1 MRWKMI
7 IGGFGMT
14 TRREGL
20 MRSFNP
26 RGVLFLALLA
36 SVACVAPPFAT
47 AGLAQTPGAQP
58 SPDGASF
65 TVAFD
70 NTVKLN
76 ADKTG
81 ESLETR
87 RVKVLG
93 IAALRQVAQ
102 QSIEYVEGMQSF
114 EIVEAFTE
122 KANGTRVPVDLTTVI
137 TRDVA
142 TGLGAVFLRD
152 LKVVTVIFP
161 DVAVGDTLVLT
172 TRKTIHSD
180 TFAGHFEQMMP
191 LPRNISRADSTVRVT
206 APSSLPLK
214 VGVQGEGMQHI
225 ATVKGTEM
233 QHLITYRGRPAVPSE
248 DRMTSP
254 LDRDPSIFISTFA
267 SYEELA
273 RSYWDAARG
282 AIEVTPEIAR
292 LADEITRGIDDK
304 RGQARAISA
313 WVKTNVRYVF
323 VVLGATRVV
332 PHSAALVLKNRY
344 GDCKDHAVLM
354 SALLAAKGIAVEHV
368 LINGQNSYTL
378 PEPATMG
385 HLNHVILYLPELGI
399 YDDPT
404 VQFASFGVLAGEE
417 YDKPVVH
424 VSDRRAYR
432 GRTPAMKP
440 EDHLSIRRTRLS
452 VAADG
457 TVSGETEQF
466 GTGLFAL
473 NVRAVSASLQAK
485 GLDQSAE
492 EYLRR
497 ANAPGKGR
505 FEIGS
510 LTDLSDS
517 YSTRALFAYD
527 ERMTIKPSMNF
538 AIPTGLGIQAR
549 PGDYVL
555 GPLLPER
562 KLPFTC
568 LAATQVE
575 EIELTFAEGMPLPQ
589 KIDSRRIEAKSFV
602 YTAEYRLANRSFKVR
617 REFVSQVLGQ
627 VCAAEVAAEIAQP
640 LRDVFAS
647 NATRMAFLG
656 QQAPKPAQPA
666 TSPTAQPPISP
677 TALEALEIKR
687 TAVVD
692 QPLQVDFLYSINPD
706 CSSVGVAGV
715 RTIEE
720 PKHGKLTIGKGSGFS
735 NFPQD
740 NPRQACN
747 RRRSEG
753 MLMYYRP
760 EAGYLGPDSLTIDV
774 IYGDGASRKR
784 HYAIAVNPKAPLELT
799 RSAAAGQQVRV
810 GFLTNIDPD
819 CSSTPFA
826 SVRIAE
832 DPKHGA
838 ATLKDDTGFTN
849 FAKDNPRFECNKQR
863 SDGTAVLYRGEEG
876 YTGKDSVTVQIVYVD
891 GRETTAH
898 YSIDV
903 K

>member
-14 TRREGL
+14 TRRKGP
-20 MRSFNP
+20 MRSSN
-26 RGVLFLALLA
+26 LQMCALCLALLA
-36 SVACVAPPFAT
+36 SVACIAPPFAG
-47 AGLAQTPGAQP
+47 AGLAQTPAAQP
-58 SPDGASF
+58 SPDGAPF
-65 TVAFD
+65 TMAFD
-70 NTVKLN
+70 STVKLN
-76 ADKTG
+76 DDKTG
-81 ESLETR
+81 EYVESR

-93 IAALRQVAQ
+93 IAALQQVAQ
-102 QSIEYVEGMQSF
+102 QNIEYVEGMQSF
-114 EIVEAFTE
+114 EIVSAFTE
-122 KANGTRVPVDLTTVI
+122 KANGTRVPVDLATVI

-161 DVAVGDTLVLT
+161 DVAVGDTLVMT

-180 TFAGHFEQMMP
+180 TFAGHFEMMIP
-191 LPRNISRADSTVRVT
+191 LPRNISRADSMVRVT
-206 APSSLPLK
+206 APSSLPLQ
-214 VGVQGEGMQHI
+214 VGVQGEGMQHV
-225 ATVKGTEM
+225 ATMKGTET
-233 QHLITYRGRPAVPSE
+233 QHLITYSGRPAVPAE
-248 DRMTSP
+248 DRMTSL

-273 RSYWDAARG
+273 RSYWDAARD

-292 LADEITRGIDDK
+292 LADEITRGIEDK
-304 RGQARAISA
+304 RAQARAISA

-332 PHSAALVLKNRY
+332 PHSAGVVLRSRY

-417 YDKPVVH
+417 YDKPVIH

-432 GRTPAMKP
+432 ARTPAMKS

-452 VAADG
+452 VATDG

-473 NVRAVSASLQAK
+473 NVRAVSASLQAN
-485 GLDQSAE
+485 GLEQSAQ

-517 YSTRALFAYD
+517 HSTRARFAYD

-538 AIPTGLGIQAR
+538 AIPVGLGIQAR

-555 GPLLPER
+555 GPLLPGR

-575 EIELTFAEGMPLPQ
+575 EIELIFAEGVPLPQ
-589 KIDSRRIEAKSFV
+589 KIDDRRIETKSFV
-602 YTAEYRLANRSFKVR
+602 YTAEYRLENRSLKVR
-617 REFVSQVLGQ
+617 REFVSRVLGQ
-627 VCAAEVAAEIAQP
+627 VCAAEVEAEIAQP

-647 NATRMAFLG
+647 NATRMAF
-656 QQAPKPAQPA
+656 PAQPTQSPTA
-666 TSPTAQPPISP
+666 PTAQPPLSQ
-677 TALEALEIKR
+677 TALEALEIKS

-692 QPLQVDFLYSINPD
+692 QPLRVDFLYSINPD
-706 CSSVGVAGV
+706 CSSIGVAAV

-720 PKHGKLTIGKGSGFS
+720 PKHGKLTVGKGSGFT
-735 NFPQD
+735 NFPKD
-740 NPRQACN
+740 NPREACN

-760 EAGYLGPDSLTIDV
+760 DAGYLGPDSLTVEV
-774 IYGDGASRKR
+774 IYGNGASRKR
-784 HYAIAVNPKAPLELT
+784 HYAIGVNPKPAPIE
-799 RSAAAGQQVRV
+799 RSSAAAAGQQIRV
-810 GFLTNIDPD
+810 GFLINIDPD
-819 CSSTPFA
+819 CSSTAFA
-826 SVRIAE
+826 SVRVVE
-832 DPKHGA
+832 EPKHGT

-849 FAKDNPRFECNKQR
+849 FAKDNSRFECNKQR

-876 YTGKDSVTVQIVYVD
+876 YTGKDSVTVEIVYVD
-891 GRETTAH
+891 GRETSVH